1 MQRARDRTNSELTAA
16 LEKAKAATPAENAGQ
31 SADAV
36 KSTEELTKRHAKEL
50 EDLRAQ
56 LTAQHELA
64 LKKAVDAATVTAKA
78 EAPPASADATR
89 IAIEAAIAAHEL
101 ESKANL
107 EKEIAAAVERGRMEL
122 GMKLKVKDAQ
132 AVRLQSKVKELESQI
147 MEWQNQ
153 GVLPVAEAA
162 TSPATT
168 ASASNPPVPTSAAA
182 PGSVSN
188 PSVPTPAPA
197 PATIPAT
204 SAATTS
210 APSTSTAPRP
220 SGAMTAAA
228 STIAS
233 LPKATRGGVPT
244 SVAGRGVGRGSGT
257 LRAPL
262 RGAQGIRGRGG
273 APSPTAATA
282 PPPGTF
288 SIRGASKRTREE
300 DPTPDNDSLA
310 KRIKPAENADE
321 SGDASAAGSASK
333 PPVLLRRP
341 NPQQPSS

>member
-31 SADAV
+31 SADAM
-36 KSTEELTKRHAKEL
+36 KSTEELTKRHAEEL

-78 EAPPASADATR
+78 EAPPASADATKT
-89 IAIEAAIAAHEL
+89 AIEAAITAHEL

-132 AVRLQSKVKELESQI
+132 TVRLQSKVKELESQI
-147 MEWQNQ
+147 MELQKL
-153 GVLPVAEAA
+153 GILPVAEVA
-162 TSPATT
+162 TSPTTT
-168 ASASNPPVPTSAAA
+168 ASAL
-182 PGSVSN
+182 N
-188 PSVPTPAPA
+188 PSVPTLALAPA
-197 PATIPAT
+197 PATTPAT

-220 SGAMTAAA
+220 SGAMTA
-228 STIAS
+228 TIAS
-233 LPKATRGGVPT
+233 LAKSKRGGVPT
-244 SVAGRGVGRGSGT
+244 SIAGHGVGHG
-257 LRAPL
+257 AL
-262 RGAQGIRGRGG
+262 RGALGKRGRGG
-273 APSPTAATA
+273 APPPTAATA
-282 PPPGTF
+282 PPEGTF
-288 SIRGASKRTREE
+288 SILGASKRTREE
-300 DPTPDNDSLA
+300 DPTPEDNSLA

-333 PPVLLRRP
+333 LPIQIRRP